1 MAAEDHKHDCD
12 VHSFKMDEHE
22 KRLNKID
29 VILEKVRNRLP
40 NWATFTFGVLLLVIG
55 WLIKGVLK

>member
-1 MAAEDHKHDCD
+1 MPDEKPNID
-12 VHSFKMDEHE
+12 VHEFKLDEHE
-22 KRLNKID
+22 KRLDKID